1 MSSRG
6 KRGRHGAAAAA
17 TSFEVNS
24 GEGGGGLGD
33 KENGGG
39 EGDDDD
45 EDLEKLAGSVA
56 GCSVSSKGK
65 KARVTESVSQQVDR
79 SLMERFR
86 TMAANEFADA
96 EAGSEAERLWDAAL
110 RAARTV
116 SEAHASFRGGGTC
129 SGSF

>member
-1 MSSRG
+1 MSTRG

-17 TSFEVNS
+17 APVEVNS
-24 GEGGGGLGD
+24 GEGGGGLED
-33 KENGGG
+33 EENGGG
-39 EGDDDD
+39 DEDDDD
-45 EDLEKLAGSVA
+45 DLEKLAGSVA
-56 GCSVSSKGK
+56 GCSVSSKK
-65 KARVTESVSQQVDR
+65 AARVTESVSRQVDT

-96 EAGSEAERLWDAAL
+96 ESGSDAERLWDAAL

-116 SEAHASFRGGGTC
+116 SEAHASVRGGGTC